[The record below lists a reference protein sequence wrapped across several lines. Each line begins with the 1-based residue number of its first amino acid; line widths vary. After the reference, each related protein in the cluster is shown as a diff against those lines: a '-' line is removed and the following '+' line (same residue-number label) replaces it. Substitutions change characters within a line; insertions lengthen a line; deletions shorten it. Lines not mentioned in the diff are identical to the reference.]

1 MKINISFNKFKK
13 NHTSNKHQILF
24 KSRSCKDYYKVENLF
39 KFLLAE
45 KNSFIFESVEKG
57 KIKGRYTIIGLNPD
71 KIWDI
76 NKNTATISSLG
87 KKTKIKVKPL
97 FFINKL
103 IKEFNIK
110 IPKQLPFMSSMLVG
124 YFSYDVIR
132 YIENIPDQ
140 TKDDLKIPDVRLSRP
155 KNLVIYDNFK
165 KKIHYIENVYSDT
178 RIKDYKETYN
188 SIISKFVLFENY
200 ENITIPEKFTFKKNK
215 NLVKSNIS
223 KQKFKSL
230 VEKAKKYIKRGDIF
244 QVVLSQ
250 RFERRI
256 EKRPIEIYN
265 YLRKSNPSPFMFYFN
280 YDDFNILGSSPEILV
295 RLRKGE
301 VTIRPI
307 AGTRPRGRTFKEDKK
322 YELDLLKDKKE
333 LAEHLMLLDLGRNDV
348 GKVSEINSVKVN
360 EKFKVERYSH
370 VMHIV
375 SNVVGKFN
383 NKFSL
388 FETLLS
394 GFPAGT
400 VSGAPKI
407 RAMEIIDELEKNKR
421 KLYAGGIG
429 YFTPNGEF
437 DTCIALR
444 TALIKNNKFYVQ
456 AGAGIVADSKA
467 DKEYAETVNK
477 AKALMKAIDW
487 MKILLI
493 DNYDSFTYNL
503 YHYISN
509 FNNNVDVVRNDKID
523 SKIILRKKYSKIV
536 ISPGPGNPNQAGN
549 CLKIVKDVYKKIPI
563 LGVCLGHQIIGQ
575 VFGGR
580 IVNAKNLMHG
590 KTSKIKHQKKGL
602 FKNIQNNFEAT
613 RYHSLIVDRKSFP
626 KNLVITA
633 ETKNKTIMGL
643 MHKDFNIHGFQFH
656 PESISTKIGMKLIK
670 NFIAN

>member
-1 MKINISFNKFKK
+1 MKISTSFKEFRKTHSN
-13 NHTSNKHQILF
+13 NKHQILF
-24 KSRSCKDYYKVENLF
+24 KSRNCKNYSRVENLF

-57 KIKGRYTIIGLNPD
+57 KVRGRYTIIGLNPD

-76 NKNTATISSLG
+76 QKNIVTINSFG
-87 KKTKIKVKPL
+87 KKKKIKKNPL
-97 FFINKL
+97 VFINKL
-103 IKEFNIK
+103 IKDFNIK
-110 IPKQLPFMSSMLVG
+110 VPKQLPSMSSMLVG

-132 YIENIPDQ
+132 FIENIPDK

-165 KKIHYIENVYSDT
+165 KKIYYVENVYSDT
-178 RIKDYKETYN
+178 KIKNYREEYN
-188 SIISKFVLFENY
+188 KIISKFDLFENY
-200 ENITIPEKFTFKKNK
+200 ESIPLPDKFTLRKNK
-215 NLVKSNIS
+215 NIIRSNIS
-223 KQKFKSL
+223 KDKFKSL
-230 VEKAKKYIKRGDIF
+230 VKKAKRYIQKGDIF

-250 RFERRI
+250 RFERKI
-256 EKRPIEIYN
+256 EKKPIEIYN

-280 YDDFNILGSSPEILV
+280 YEDFNILGSSPEILV

-307 AGTRPRGRTFKEDKK
+307 AGTRPRGKDSKEDKK

-348 GKVSEINSVKVN
+348 GKVSKVNSVKVT

-375 SNVVGKFN
+375 SNVIGRFN

-429 YFTPNGEF
+429 YFTPNNEF

-456 AGAGIVADSKA
+456 AGAGIVADSEP
-467 DKEYAETVNK
+467 DKEYTETINK
-477 AKALMKAIDW
+477 AKALMKA
-487 MKILLI
+487 
-493 DNYDSFTYNL
+493 
-503 YHYISN
+503 
-509 FNNNVDVVRNDKID
+509 VD
-523 SKIILRKKYSKIV
+523 
-536 ISPGPGNPNQAGN
+536 
-549 CLKIVKDVYKKIPI
+549 
-563 LGVCLGHQIIGQ
+563 
-575 VFGGR
+575 
-580 IVNAKNLMHG
+580 
-590 KTSKIKHQKKGL
+590 
-602 FKNIQNNFEAT
+602 
-613 RYHSLIVDRKSFP
+613 
-626 KNLVITA
+626 
-633 ETKNKTIMGL
+633 
-643 MHKDFNIHGFQFH
+643 
-656 PESISTKIGMKLIK
+656 
-670 NFIAN
+670 